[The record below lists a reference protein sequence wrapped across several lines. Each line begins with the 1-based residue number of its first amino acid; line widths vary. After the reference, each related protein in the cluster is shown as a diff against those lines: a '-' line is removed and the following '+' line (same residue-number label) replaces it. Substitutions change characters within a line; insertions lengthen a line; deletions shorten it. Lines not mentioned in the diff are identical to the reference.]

1 MRDAQAWLDE
11 QVRSGVHYALALRR
25 AMAVDR
31 SAALDQRI
39 LSDKVGPV
47 IEKMLS
53 ARDERSRQFGLQKA
67 HLDDLRYAVVALI
80 SEFAQVSP
88 GDHRWQD
95 ELLRRAGFPIEP
107 IGEQFYRRLDQRL
120 EQFRKKQL
128 SAADDDRRL
137 EQDANLLVLQ
147 FYALCIGLGFRG
159 KYGASV
165 GADAEKFQAYL
176 QRVYK
181 AIGSAETGM
190 PPVPRRDAGR
200 SSTWSEPRALTL
212 MLALMA
218 LIAASAFVG
227 FRRELGRQS
236 AEVREIVRARGEQVT

>member
-25 AMAVDR
+25 AGVADR
-31 SAALDQRI
+31 SAALDLR
-39 LSDKVGPV
+39 LFVEVGSV
-47 IEKMLS
+47 IEKTLPV
-53 ARDERSRQFGLQKA
+53 RDERCRQFGLQKS

-95 ELLRRAGFPIEP
+95 ELLRRTGFPNEP
-107 IGEQFYRRLDQRL
+107 IGEHFYRRLDQRL
-120 EQFRKKQL
+120 DQFSKKLL
-128 SAADDDRRL
+128 SAVDEDRRR

-165 GADAEKFQAYL
+165 GADAEKFQGYL

-190 PPVPRRDAGR
+190 PPAPPRDAGR
-200 SSTWSEPRALTL
+200 SSAWSEPRALTL

-218 LIAASAFVG
+218 LIVASAFVG
-227 FRRELGRQS
+227 FRCELDRKS
-236 AEVREIVRARGEQVT
+236 AEVREIVRTKGAQVT